1 MRTSMKMKKLAAAVL
16 AVLTA
21 CSLSAC
27 GGDTSWT
34 FRSGDYTVTS
44 GMYVGLSIDALSAAS
59 STEGYDSTKSPF
71 DQDIESTDSVKW
83 LQAKANQL
91 SKEYL
96 AIETQFAERGLTL
109 SEQDQSEID
118 SQVEMYWTQFGM
130 GSVYEEEGCGKT
142 SYATL
147 VANNYKKNLLFQ
159 NVYGEGGEKEVPESE
174 LEATFQNDYVK
185 GVYISLS
192 ILDDEGEKL
201 TGDELQAVKDD
212 AQKLADRI
220 EAGEDFEEVK
230 AQYLADPDAEE
241 ESEPTDTSI
250 VTLKESATTAP
261 YNAIASGEV
270 GEVQVVEGTN
280 AMFVVQTLDV
290 MSGTSFDDYR
300 DTVLQNMKADEFEDL
315 ITEWV
320 SALEITENESAV
332 SKHSPKH
339 LKDLY

>member
-1 MRTSMKMKKLAAAVL
+1 MQMKKLAAAAL

-27 GGDTSWT
+27 GDTSWT

-44 GMYVGLSIDALSAAS
+44 GMYVGLSMDALSAAS
-59 STEGYDSTKSPF
+59 ATEGYDSTLSPF
-71 DQDIESTDSVKW
+71 DQDIEGTDSVKW
-83 LQAKANQL
+83 LQAKANEL

-96 AIETQFAERGLTL
+96 AVEAEFDGRGLTL
-109 SEQDQSEID
+109 SEEDLSNISYQL
-118 SQVEMYWTQFGM
+118 EMYWTQLGM
-130 GSVYEEEGCGKT
+130 GTVYEEEGCGKT
-142 SYATL
+142 SYESL
-147 VANNYKKNLLFQ
+147 IANSYKKGLLFQ
-159 NVYGEGGEKEVPESE
+159 NIYGEGGEEEVPESE
-174 LEATFQNDYVK
+174 LEATFRNDYVK

-192 ILDDEGEKL
+192 ILDEEGEKL
-201 TGDELQAVKDD
+201 TGDDLQAVKDD

-241 ESEPTDTSI
+241 EEDSEPADTSI

-270 GEVQVVEGTN
+270 GEVQVVEGTS
-280 AMFVVQTLDV
+280 AMYVVQTLDV

-300 DTVLQNMKADEFEDL
+300 DTILQNMKADEFEEL
-315 ITEWV
+315 IDEWV
-320 SALEITENESAV
+320 SALDISENESAV